1 MMVRVRVMRGAR
13 REKPT
18 WEDGEM
24 GRWGD
29 GEAARCRVGAKVT
42 VRVGRCQADGKG
54 CEAREAE
61 LSCKGWSVD

>member
-24 GRWGD
+24 GRWRG
-29 GEAARCRVGAKVT
+29 GEVL
-42 VRVGRCQADGKG
+42 GRCHGTG

-61 LSCKGWSVD
+61 LTCKGWSLD